1 MLGAAQVQ
9 QAMMLVVKD
18 GMAPKR
24 DLRRFSVILGLL
36 FPAQESDIP
45 AFLQSW
51 LLSWNLGLWLNWGI
65 KIEMSWLGRMVNW
78 GMECAFWCWSL
89 QGGGEPLHPASASLL
104 GSHLPH
110 AWRLPPSSWVLAGRW
125 ELSCWN
131 KGEETKEHHL
141 VGAVLCRVSTLRVG
155 MLWAL

>member
-51 LLSWNLGLWLNWGI
+51 LLS
-65 KIEMSWLGRMVNW
+65 
-78 GMECAFWCWSL
+78 
-89 QGGGEPLHPASASLL
+89 
-104 GSHLPH
+104 
-110 AWRLPPSSWVLAGRW
+110 
-125 ELSCWN
+125 
-131 KGEETKEHHL
+131 
-141 VGAVLCRVSTLRVG
+141 
-155 MLWAL
+155 